1 MIREIADAAAEALRD
16 AAEGASGEG
25 RGGGRRRRR
34 RSRRSSRPPRR
45 RTIATIP
52 RTRARARR
60 RRARAQLRRPR
71 SPPRSPPRR
80 AKTRAKIAGADPAAA
95 ARAAMKAAIAAIK
108 AAKKVLKQK
117 KKLFRCVKELLAEI
131 DDETLAE
138 IRSYPRA
145 PPLAYMVVKACL
157 YTCGHKKFEF
167 ESWALTRKLLGEDFL
182 DELRRLDPTAPRKEK
197 AYAGATACMKGL
209 KLKEVMRESK
219 AGSLL
224 FTWVRNFMLAQD
236 AAHEVAVAKQSL
248 ADLEAAE
255 EARAIAAAEA
265 AEAAAAEAA
274 AAAAAE
280 AEAAAAAEGGEEGGG
295 GARRGVDWL
304 EKLFYPLT
312 VGTFSS
318 SSLFSSSPPA
328 RISSRASFARPP
340 RPPQPARGHSFGAR
354 HVESGDADGARRR
367 RRVQGRGRA
376 QAVARA
382 RDVLP
387 RKSRAVREG
396 ARGAHRSHRRRRRP
410 TRGASPERVG
420 S

>member
-1 MIREIADAAAEALRD
+1 
-16 AAEGASGEG
+16 
-25 RGGGRRRRR
+25 
-34 RSRRSSRPPRR
+34 
-45 RTIATIP
+45 
-52 RTRARARR
+52 
-60 RRARAQLRRPR
+60 
-71 SPPRSPPRR
+71 
-80 AKTRAKIAGADPAAA
+80 
-95 ARAAMKAAIAAIK
+95 MKAAIAAIK

-280 AEAAAAAEGGEEGGG
+280 AEAAAAAEGGEEGGE
-295 GARRGVDWL
+295 A
-304 EKLFYPLT
+304 
-312 VGTFSS
+312 
-318 SSLFSSSPPA
+318 PA
-328 RISSRASFARPP
+328 A
-340 RPPQPARGHSFGAR
+340 
-354 HVESGDADGARRR
+354 E
-367 RRVQGRGRA
+367 
-376 QAVARA
+376 
-382 RDVLP
+382 
-387 RKSRAVREG
+387 
-396 ARGAHRSHRRRRRP
+396 
-410 TRGASPERVG
+410 
-420 S
+420 